1 MKKVVTLIGDIGASH
16 SRLALIVPNKYAP
29 QIIKVYENK
38 KFHHLEEIIE
48 KYLKEEVYEGKIF
61 PERVL
66 LGVAGPVLKNR
77 AKITNLGWEIE
88 AKSIQKRFSFKK
100 VILKNDLYL
109 LAGSFY
115 FLKAKDLRVIKEGR
129 KIKAYPKA
137 FIAVGTGLGISFLI
151 SKNPLIILPSEGGH
165 TPLFIRE
172 KEDLALY
179 EFLQKQNKEILWEE
193 VLSGRGLENLYAC
206 YFGEKLE
213 APFITERAKE
223 GKEKEFFVIKKFF
236 EFLGRK
242 CYEVAI
248 MMETFGGIYMAGG
261 VIQALSHF
269 LKEKEI
275 KEGFLRNF
283 YFSARLKDLLDT
295 IPIFLILH
303 PFPAL
308 LGAKTILHSQLR

>member
-1 MKKVVTLIGDIGASH
+1 MQKVVTLIGDIGASH
-16 SRLALIVPNKYAP
+16 SRLALIIPKKKKSP
-29 QIIKVYENK
+29 QIVKVYKNK
-38 KFHHLEEIIE
+38 EFHHFEEIIE
-48 KYLKEEVYEGKIF
+48 KYLKEEVFECKIF

-66 LGVAGPVLKNR
+66 LGVAGPVLKNK

-88 AKSIQKRFSFKK
+88 AKRVQKRFSFKK

-115 FLKAKDLRVIKEGR
+115 FLKAKDLRVIKEG
-129 KIKAYPKA
+129 KKVKAYPKA

-165 TPLFIRE
+165 TPLSIRE

-179 EFLQKQNKEILWEE
+179 EFLQEQSREILWEE

-213 APFITERAKE
+213 APLITERAKE
-223 GKEKEFFVIKKFF
+223 GKEREFFVIKKFF

-242 CYEVAI
+242 CYEVAV
-248 MMETFGGIYMAGG
+248 MMGPFGGIYMAGG

-269 LKEKEI
+269 FERK
-275 KEGFLRNF
+275 
-283 YFSARLKDLLDT
+283 
-295 IPIFLILH
+295 
-303 PFPAL
+303 
-308 LGAKTILHSQLR
+308 